1 MARTPVFVTI
11 AFLSGLALGLVARG
25 AAGTLQ
31 RRTHAT
37 DLAAIEKAHQ
47 EDIEATLT
55 QDPKKL
61 IDLWAE
67 DAANFNPGS
76 PPAVGKQAI
85 QADHEKFR
93 AQYPGFKVLSYRP
106 NTKTFKSRRLGM

>member
-11 AFLSGLALGLVARG
+11 AFLAGLALGLVARG

-61 IDLWAE
+61 IDLWAGGGCGE
-67 DAANFNPGS
+67 LQS
-76 PPAVGKQAI
+76 GKPTCGRQAG
-85 QADHEKFR
+85 HS
-93 AQYPGFKVLSYRP
+93 G
-106 NTKTFKSRRLGM
+106 

>member
-1 MARTPVFVTI
+1 MRRPSVWVTI
-11 AFLSGLALGLVARG
+11 GFLTGIGIGYFARG
-25 AAGTLQ
+25 ALGTLQ
-31 RRTHAT
+31 QTYTHKV

-67 DAANFNPGS
+67 DAVAFYPGS
-76 PPAVGKQAI
+76 PPAVGKRAI
-85 QADHEKFR
+85 GRTMRNSTPSTR
-93 AQYPGFKVLSYRP
+93 A
-106 NTKTFKSRRLGM
+106 